1 MLSTRQRG
9 VSIIELMVGVTI
21 TSLLLAMGIPAFT
34 AWIQNSQNRA
44 AAESILNGLQV
55 ARVEA
60 VKRNTPVRFDLT
72 DSSGRVVWNVGCV
85 NVTATCPASIAS
97 RPSENATA
105 NARVGISTT
114 TIPTPVPAGQFGTA
128 ITAGA
133 GLEAGVTFNGLGRV
147 PTENLGFD
155 VTRVDVTNA
164 TAADARRYVIFI
176 TTGGQVRMCDPAL
189 DFSNNPQGCS

>member
-72 DSSGRVVWNVGCV
+72 DGSGLVVWNVGCV
-85 NVTATCPASIAS
+85 NVTATCPASIVS
-97 RPSENATA
+97 RSSENATA

-114 TIPTPVPAGQFGTA
+114 TIPSPVPTGHFGTA
-128 ITAGA
+128 IAAGA
-133 GLEAGVTFNGLGRV
+133 GLEAGVTFNGLGRI
-147 PTENLGFD
+147 PGENLGFD
-155 VTRVDVTNA
+155 VTRIDVTNA
-164 TAADARRYVIFI
+164 SAAAARRYVIFI
-176 TTGGQVRMCDPAL
+176 TTGGQIRMCDPAL
-189 DFSNNPQGCS
+189 NFSNNPQGCS

>member
-1 MLSTRQRG
+1 
-9 VSIIELMVGVTI
+9 VTI

-44 AAESILNGLQV
+44 AAESVLNGLHV

-60 VKRNTPVRFDLT
+60 VKRNTQVRFDLT
-72 DSSGRVVWNVGCV
+72 NGSGLVAWNVGCV

-97 RPSENATA
+97 RSSENATA

-114 TIPTPVPAGQFGTA
+114 TIPTPVPAGHFATA
-128 ITAGA
+128 ISAGT
-133 GLEAGVTFNGLGRV
+133 GLEAGVTFNGLGRIAS
-147 PTENLGFD
+147 ENLGFD

-164 TAADARRYVIFI
+164 TAADARRFVIFI
-176 TTGGQVRMCDPAL
+176 TNGGQIRMCDPAL